1 MIRLGRAGVSFST
14 AVLVVALCFAMPSIG
29 HSEPAV
35 ARCSLSDGPS
45 QPTATPESVGMN
57 AAKLEDAIA
66 FALQRNRS
74 SVQVYRHNCLVGA
87 GPDNAVTGDERWALW
102 SVAKSVVSMVT
113 GIAYDEGLI
122 GLDDSIGKY
131 LPDGVGDDAHRAV
144 TVRQLLTETSGL
156 RSATVSESA
165 PGIAQIEPN
174 IALEALATPLVY
186 PPGST
191 YEYNQRAVDLLV
203 YVVEQAVGEKFST
216 FAQRKLFE
224 PIGIAEANYYWAR
237 DRSQNTYGFS
247 FLFMA
252 PNDLSKLGLLMLADG
267 SWDGQRVLSASY
279 IRQATTPSERN
290 HCLGLLF
297 WLGGPGC
304 KEPVS
309 GAPPDTFAMAGL
321 GGQNAFVIPSLD
333 IVVTW
338 TGIFGNVT
346 GQGLPGSIQNGAE
359 LTHNFFRKLN
369 ASIEDASV
377 PDPGPYA
384 EPPVPA
390 EDLGPFTSIE
400 ITLGIFGI
408 GPYAYPGCDVFRC
421 GPDPLAPP
429 FSDWLRSLPR

>member
-1 MIRLGRAGVSFST
+1 MSFSSAVLITVVLCLAVPGLGR
-14 AVLVVALCFAMPSIG
+14 
-29 HSEPAV
+29 SEPVAV
-35 ARCSLSDGPS
+35 NCAQSLGPS
-45 QPTATPESVGMN
+45 QSTATPESVGMD
-57 AAKLEDAIA
+57 AAKLNEAIA
-66 FALQRNRS
+66 FAFRRNRS
-74 SVQVYRHNCLVGA
+74 SVQVFRHNCLVGA
-87 GPDNAVTGDERWALW
+87 GVDNAITGDERWALW
-102 SVAKSVVSMVT
+102 SVAKSVVSMIT
-113 GIAYDEGLI
+113 GIAYDEGRL
-122 GLDDSIGKY
+122 GLDDSIGQY
-131 LPDGVGDDAHRAV
+131 LPVGLGDEAHRAV
-144 TVRQLLTETSGL
+144 TIRQLLTETSGL

-165 PGIAQIEPN
+165 PGVAQIEPN
-174 IALEALATPLVY
+174 IALQALATPLVY

-203 YVVEQAVGEKFST
+203 YVVERAVGEKFSS

-224 PIGIAEANYYWAR
+224 PLGIAESDYYWAR

-247 FLFMA
+247 FIFMS
-252 PNDLSKLGLLMLADG
+252 PNDLSKLGLLMLAEG
-267 SWDGQRVLSASY
+267 SWAGQRVLSSSY

-321 GGQNAFVIPSLD
+321 GGQNTFVIPSLD

-338 TGIFGNVT
+338 TGVFGNVT
-346 GQGLPGSIQNGAE
+346 GLGLPGSIQNGAE
-359 LTHNFFRKLN
+359 LTHNFFRILS
-369 ASIEDASV
+369 ASITDAAV
-377 PDPGPYA
+377 PDPGPYT

-390 EDLGPFTSIE
+390 EDLGPFTSLE

-408 GPYAYPGCDVFRC
+408 GPYSYPGCDVFHC
-421 GPDPLAPP
+421 GPEPLAPP